1 MTNTNHC
8 SCCICKRNNE
18 YNNLISV
25 EAQID
30 FLNSLTTID
39 KLRVIVYESSFTHV
53 DELIEMQNISKVID
67 MKKLLYFIKAS
78 FQMIDC
84 DELHFFADVS
94 DTHITELCALYAKYV
109 MFQINMLDDYFDAH
123 DDEQKESNF
132 KILSYMLD
140 THAVFILENILQSDE
155 QKHNFVNVLINCYF
169 IYKDEFHKYVSNE
182 TIKKFI
188 EFHN

>member
-1 MTNTNHC
+1 MTNKNHC
-8 SCCICKRNNE
+8 SCCICKRNLE
-18 YNNLISV
+18 YKNLQSI

-39 KLRVIVYESSFTHV
+39 KLRVIVYDFTFTHV
-53 DELIEMQNISKVID
+53 DELCEMQNISKVID

-78 FQMIDC
+78 FEMIDC
-84 DELHFFADVS
+84 ELHFFADVS

-155 QKHNFVNVLINCYF
+155 QKHKFVNVLINCYF
-169 IYKDEFHKYVSNE
+169 IYKNEFHKYVSNK